1 MPALQG
7 SAGRHGSTAP
17 GQDRAMDSACQAG
30 TRREDICQRHARC
43 GVAGHDKRHRTMA
56 EREGTDAHSRQS
68 GHVLPPSWAARS
80 GLTHPLGGPLGLMG
94 PFGQGQ
100 ADGIE
105 AGIQQHRGRG
115 AGTPLSGLRKDEPLG
130 DGHQRPSG
138 ITGRGGPQ
146 MARQPLEK
154 QYREPQTT
162 AHGSHHAG
170 QISRTSLPAQHPE
183 GAHQDEKRERICPV
197 NLPAAP

>member
-1 MPALQG
+1 
-7 SAGRHGSTAP
+7 
-17 GQDRAMDSACQAG
+17 MDSACQAG
-30 TRREDICQRHARC
+30 TRREDLCRRHARC

-56 EREGTDAHSRQS
+56 ERQRANAYGRLP
-68 GHVLPPSWAARS
+68 GHVLPSSRAARGCITYPAGGYM
-80 GLTHPLGGPLGLMG
+80 GLKGAFSERP
-94 PFGQGQ
+94 
-100 ADGIE
+100 ADGLE

-115 AGTPLSGLRKDEPLG
+115 AGAPLSGFRKDEPLG

-138 ITGRGGPQ
+138 NTGRGGPQ
-146 MARQPLEK
+146 MARQPLEE

-170 QISRTSLPAQHPE
+170 QISQASLPAQHPE